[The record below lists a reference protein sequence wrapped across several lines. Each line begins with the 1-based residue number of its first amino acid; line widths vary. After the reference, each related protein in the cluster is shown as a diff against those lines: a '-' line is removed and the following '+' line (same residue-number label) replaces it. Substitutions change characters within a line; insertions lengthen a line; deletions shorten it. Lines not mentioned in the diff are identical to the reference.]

1 MTDPITQI
9 KSAVTTEA
17 DNIKGIAQQFEQKQS
32 GWAKRNLVPLAI
44 GLALGLIA
52 GYFTHL

>member
-1 MTDPITQI
+1 MTDPVTQI

-17 DNIKGIAQQFEQKQS
+17 DSLKGIARQFEEKQA
-32 GWAKRNLVPLAI
+32 GWAKRNLVPLLI
-44 GLALGLIA
+44 GLALGLLA